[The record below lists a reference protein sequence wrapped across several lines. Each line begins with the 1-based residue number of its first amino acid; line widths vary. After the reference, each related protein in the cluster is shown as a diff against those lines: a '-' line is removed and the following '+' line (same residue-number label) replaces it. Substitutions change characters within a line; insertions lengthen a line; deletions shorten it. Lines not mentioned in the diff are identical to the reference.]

1 MLYLLTSNLPK
12 YKPFADLLARLQIAL
27 RVPEFELPELQDED
41 FLAVLGRKARL
52 ACEALGEPCLVD
64 DRRAPAS
71 QTYSECVTPK
81 GQSQGVCQ
89 AKCRGDHDGCTRNE
103 ECCQGL
109 VCNVY
114 DRCAPC
120 AGQGKSCGED
130 KACCPELT
138 CDQKSR
144 TCKPRVK

>member
-1 MLYLLTSNLPK
+1 MAGTASGCRTQLPSVGDRERVF
-12 YKPFADLLARLQIAL
+12 YDDLCRPKPD
-27 RVPEFELPELQDED
+27 
-41 FLAVLGRKARL
+41 
-52 ACEALGEPCLVD
+52 EPCLVN
-64 DRRAPAS
+64 DRRAPAC

-89 AKCRGDHDGCTRNE
+89 AKCRGDHDGYKRSE
-103 ECCQGL
+103 DCCQGL

-130 KACCPELT
+130 KACCPGLT
-138 CDQKSR
+138 CDKKSR
-144 TCKPRVK
+144 TCKPRAK